1 MYNQHRC
8 KVESTSTNNGIELI
22 FSSILPEDQE
32 YCITRA
38 ENIVE
43 QINSFTSGSSGR
55 KRQVGDDTD
64 NLPSSYQYI
73 VGAVTAPSAD
83 SNASEGGASTAIAS
97 TIILM
102 IMIIITLVLY

>member
-1 MYNQHRC
+1 M
-8 KVESTSTNNGIELI
+8 ESTLTNDGNLELA
-22 FSSILPEDQE
+22 FSSILPEDHE

-38 ENIVE
+38 QNIIE

-55 KRQVGDDTD
+55 KRQVDDAD

-73 VGAVTAPSAD
+73 VGAVSAPSAD
-83 SNASEGGASTAIAS
+83 TNASKGANTAVAS

-102 IMIIITLVLY
+102 IMITLMLY